1 MTAMDLR
8 YEMRK
13 DHLRVVAS
21 GQFDPARARIE
32 LANVIRQSA
41 SSGLTRIL
49 VDARG
54 ITDAVPISDR
64 YDLAT
69 QLADQSHGRVRMAIV
84 VAEVNL
90 FTKTL
95 EDTATNRGVAVRT
108 TGSMTEAVEFL
119 GICADDRDKAA

>member
-1 MTAMDLR
+1 MDLR

-21 GQFDPARARIE
+21 GRFDPARARIE

-64 YDLAT
+64 YELAT
-69 QLADQSHGRVRMAIV
+69 QLADQSQGKVRLAIV
-84 VAEVNL
+84 VAELNL
-90 FTKTL
+90 FTRTL
-95 EDTATNRGVAVRT
+95 EDTATNRGVAVRST
-108 TGSMTEAVEFL
+108 ASMAEAVAFL
-119 GICADDRDKAA
+119 GIGADGRDLAA

>member
-1 MTAMDLR
+1 MELG

-21 GQFDPARARIE
+21 GRFDPARARIE

-69 QLADQSHGRVRMAIV
+69 QLANESQGRVRMAIV

-95 EDTATNRGVAVRT
+95 EDTATNRGVAVKT
-108 TGSMTEAVEFL
+108 TGSLAEAIEFL
-119 GICADDRDKAA
+119 GVCADARDKVA

>member
-1 MTAMDLR
+1 MDLR

-21 GQFDPARARIE
+21 GRFDAARARIE
-32 LANVIRQSA
+32 LSNIIRQSA
-41 SSGLTRIL
+41 SSGLSRIL

-69 QLADQSHGRVRMAIV
+69 QLADQSHGRVRLAIV

-108 TGSMTEAVEFL
+108 TGSMDEAVEFL
-119 GICADDRDKAA
+119 GVCADRRDKAA

>member
-1 MTAMDLR
+1 MDLG

-21 GQFDPARARIE
+21 GSFDPARARIE
-32 LANVIRQSA
+32 LSNVIRQSA

-69 QLADQSHGRVRMAIV
+69 QLADQSQGRVRLAIV
-84 VAEVNL
+84 VSQVNL

-95 EDTATNRGVAVRT
+95 EDTATNRGVAVKT
-108 TGSMTEAVEFL
+108 TGSLAEAIEFL
-119 GICADDRDKAA
+119 GVCADARDKVA

>member
-1 MTAMDLR
+1 MDLS
-8 YEMRK
+8 YEMRR
-13 DHLRVVAS
+13 DHLRVVA
-21 GQFDPARARIE
+21 GGRFDAARARIE

-41 SSGLTRIL
+41 GTGLTRIL

-69 QLADQSHGRVRMAIV
+69 QLAYESQGRVRMAIV
-84 VAEVNL
+84 VSEHNL

-95 EDTATNRGVAVRT
+95 EDTATHRGVAVRT
-108 TGSMTEAVEFL
+108 TGSMAEAVAFL
-119 GICADDRDKAA
+119 GIGDDGREPAA

>member
-1 MTAMDLR
+1 MDLS

-21 GQFDPARARIE
+21 GRFDPARARVE

-41 SSGLTRIL
+41 GSGLTRIL

-54 ITDAVPISDR
+54 ITDAVPVSDR

-69 QLADQSHGRVRMAIV
+69 QLADQSQGKVRMAIV
-84 VAEVNL
+84 VAELNL

-108 TGSMTEAVEFL
+108 TGSLAEAVAFL
-119 GICADDRDKAA
+119 GIGGDGREPPA

>member
-1 MTAMDLR
+1 MDLR

-21 GQFDPARARIE
+21 GRFDPARARIE
-32 LANVIRQSA
+32 LSNVIRQSA

-69 QLADQSHGRVRMAIV
+69 QLADQSQGRVRLAIV
-84 VAEVNL
+84 VSQVNL

-95 EDTATNRGVAVRT
+95 EDTATNRGVAVKT
-108 TGSMTEAVEFL
+108 TGSLDEAVTFL
-119 GICADDRDKAA
+119 GVCADKRDKAA

>member
-1 MTAMDLR
+1 MVLG

-21 GQFDPARARIE
+21 GRFDAARARIE
-32 LANVIRQSA
+32 LSNVLRQSA
-41 SSGLTRIL
+41 TSGLTRIL

-69 QLADQSHGRVRMAIV
+69 QLADQSQGRVRLAIV
-84 VAEVNL
+84 VGELNL
-90 FTKTL
+90 FTRTL
-95 EDTATNRGVAVRT
+95 EDTATPRLVAVRT
-108 TGSMTEAVEFL
+108 TGSMAEAVEFL
-119 GICADDRDKAA
+119 GVCADARDAAA